1 MKLFYFLFVV
11 LMAVLGIQSANGQCI
26 KNGATCKSD
35 GSIGNCCSGYCYQ
48 IAGASSGVCQ

>member
-1 MKLFYFLFVV
+1 
-11 LMAVLGIQSANGQCI
+11 MAVLGIQSANGQCI